1 MELFNLSYIPQS
13 IVSETSWRR
22 TKSQYNGANV
32 PCISVDAERRLG
44 FLDKEG
50 FDRFGNNKL
59 FAPLMKWER
68 LKENAEDIEKYAKE
82 YQDAFNRIQRSIRQ
96 QEDITDILKDLAPK
110 AARIQVSNQIKRLKT
125 ARAVDE
131 SEKRLYVEVRWW
143 FVKLTF

>member
-1 MELFNLSYIPQS
+1 MFQ
-13 IVSETSWRR
+13 RR
-22 TKSQYNGANV
+22 AEGEQISQYNSANV
-32 PCISVDAERRLG
+32 SCISVDAERRLG

-131 SEKRLYVEVRWW
+131 SEKRLYVEVR
-143 FVKLTF
+143 

>member
-1 MELFNLSYIPQS
+1 MFQ
-13 IVSETSWRR
+13 RR
-22 TKSQYNGANV
+22 AEGEQISQYNGANV
-32 PCISVDAERRLG
+32 SCISVDAERRLG

-82 YQDAFNRIQRSIRQ
+82 YQDAFNRIQRSIKQ
-96 QEDITDILKDLAPK
+96 QEDVTDILKDLAPK

-131 SEKRLYVEVRWW
+131 SEKRLYVEVR
-143 FVKLTF
+143 

>member
-1 MELFNLSYIPQS
+1 MFQ
-13 IVSETSWRR
+13 RR
-22 TKSQYNGANV
+22 AEGEQISQYNGANV
-32 PCISVDAERRLG
+32 SCISVDAERRLG

-82 YQDAFNRIQRSIRQ
+82 YQDAFNRIQRSIKQ

-110 AARIQVSNQIKRLKT
+110 VARIQVSNQIKRLKT

-131 SEKRLYVEVRWW
+131 SEKRLYVEVR
-143 FVKLTF
+143 

>member
-1 MELFNLSYIPQS
+1 MFQ
-13 IVSETSWRR
+13 RR
-22 TKSQYNGANV
+22 AEGEQISQYNGANV
-32 PCISVDAERRLG
+32 SCISVDAERRLG

-82 YQDAFNRIQRSIRQ
+82 YQDAFNRIQRSIKQ

-110 AARIQVSNQIKRLKT
+110 AARIQVNNQIKRLKT

-131 SEKRLYVEVRWW
+131 SEKRLYVEVR
-143 FVKLTF
+143 

>member
-1 MELFNLSYIPQS
+1 
-13 IVSETSWRR
+13 
-22 TKSQYNGANV
+22 
-32 PCISVDAERRLG
+32 
-44 FLDKEG
+44 
-50 FDRFGNNKL
+50 
-59 FAPLMKWER
+59 MKWER

>member
-1 MELFNLSYIPQS
+1 MFQ
-13 IVSETSWRR
+13 RR
-22 TKSQYNGANV
+22 AEGEQISQYNSANV
-32 PCISVDAERRLG
+32 SCISVDAERRLG

-96 QEDITDILKDLAPK
+96 QEDIIDILKDLAPK

-131 SEKRLYVEVRWW
+131 SEKRLYVEVR
-143 FVKLTF
+143 